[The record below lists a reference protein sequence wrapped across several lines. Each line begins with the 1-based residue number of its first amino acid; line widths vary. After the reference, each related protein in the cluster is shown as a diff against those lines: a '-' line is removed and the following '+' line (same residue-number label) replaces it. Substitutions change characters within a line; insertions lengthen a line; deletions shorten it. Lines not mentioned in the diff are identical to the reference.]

1 MRLRDWIFDTDDEAN
16 DENDAD
22 SQDGGEEGSPL
33 VNPEEYSEREILEDK
48 TRLEDQRRQAERE
61 LKEFRSK
68 YEKLIQK
75 GQQENVSDERRKELA
90 HRANMLKK
98 KYNAVKQKYNDIRNE
113 MALVVSVEAAR
124 EVMSLVDRDNRSN
137 ISELVESGDLST
149 DQVQKVMEQKRVE
162 HGIKRKEMNNA
173 ISALDV
179 DMVPQESQLDET
191 PEYEMMK
198 DGSEDELDGEK
209 LLDEEMEEDEDLG
222 IQGGIDTNIDTDG
235 VF

>member
-1 MRLRDWIFDTDDEAN
+1 MRLRDWIFDTDDEA
-16 DENDAD
+16 DEENDAD
-22 SQDGGEEGSPL
+22 SQDGDEESSPL

-48 TRLEDQRRQAERE
+48 VRLKDQRSQAESD
-61 LKEFRSK
+61 LQEFRSQ
-68 YEKLIQK
+68 YEQLIQK

-98 KYNAVKQKYNDIRNE
+98 KYNAVKQKYDDIRNE
-113 MALVVSVEAAR
+113 LALVISVEAAR
-124 EVMSLVDRDNRSN
+124 EVMSLVDRDSATN
-137 ISELVESGDLST
+137 IGQLLDSGDLST
-149 DQVQKVMEQKRVE
+149 DQVQDVMEQKRVE
-162 HGIKRKEMNNA
+162 HGIRRKEMNNA

-179 DMVPQESQLDET
+179 DMMPQGSELDET

-209 LLDEEMEEDEDLG
+209 LLDEETQEDEDLG
-222 IQGGIDTNIDTDG
+222 IQGGIDTNIDSDG